1 MKKKKTETIID
12 SIRTRMIN
20 KYEMIY
26 GYLPKKT
33 SIEALILEELSELK
47 TVLTIQDALLFLN
60 MFSYLDFG
68 FASKEQK
75 VWREFVF
82 CHFVF
87 LFRKKMISFDSK
99 MLCFICDVIHE
110 ENINN
115 DLYLKLLS
123 DQKWVI
129 QIFEHAIFVD
139 FSSSLTKQY
148 KIDQERIRK
157 VFFFLCK
164 KVEHALQTMP
174 KEKELYVIKKQL
186 LRMIKSYQSNQLF
199 KRSVTM

>member
-1 MKKKKTETIID
+1 MKKKKTEMIID
-12 SIRTRMIN
+12 SIRTRMID

-26 GYLPKKT
+26 GYFPKKT
-33 SIEALILEELSELK
+33 SIEALILEELLELK
-47 TVLTIQDALLFLN
+47 SVLTIQDALLFLN
-60 MFSYLDFG
+60 MFSYLDCG

-75 VWREFVF
+75 IWREFVF

-99 MLCFICDVIHE
+99 ILCFICDTIHE
-110 ENINN
+110 GNIDN
-115 DLYLKLLS
+115 DVYLKLLS

-129 QIFEHAIFVD
+129 QILEHAIFVD
-139 FSSSLTKQY
+139 FSSSLTRQY

-164 KVEHALQTMP
+164 KIERTLQTMP
-174 KEKELYVIKKQL
+174 KERELNVIKKQL
-186 LRMIKSYQSNQLF
+186 LKMIKTYQSNQLF